1 MKILLLNN
9 RPLNFEQA
17 ISLISILRN
26 NYPEIFISEFLA
38 SAETFRCDLR
48 RKNNDIL
55 IFATALHSQH
65 YFMGPYTFVKVVH
78 NFPES
83 FLKQNPKYSLLEY
96 KEM

>member
-9 RPLNFEQA
+9 RPLNFDQA
-17 ISLISILRN
+17 ISLLKVLKMEH
-26 NYPEIFISEFLA
+26 PEIFISEFLA

-48 RKNNDIL
+48 CKNNDLL
-55 IFATALHSQH
+55 IYATALHSH
-65 YFMGPYTFVKVVH
+65 RYFMGPYTFVKVVH

-96 KEM
+96 EEM